1 MSLHAISIAQRWVM
15 ATLTADASLMTL
27 AANRAYWTGA
37 PPGTARPYVVARV
50 QGGFDQAVMPHTRV
64 LTRVT
69 LAVYGVSDSNS
80 AQTPLGEMATRIDAA
95 LHGKRGSVTGGGTV
109 LSCLRRQ
116 PLILPVVDGRDRLTC
131 LGGVYDIELQ
141 EA

>member
-1 MSLHAISIAQRWVM
+1 MSLHAISIAQRWIM
-15 ATLTADASLMTL
+15 ATLAADATLMTL
-27 AANRAYWTGA
+27 ITNRMHWTGA

-50 QGGFDQAVMPHTRV
+50 QGALDQAVMPHTRV

-69 LAVYGVSDSNS
+69 LAVYGVSDANS
-80 AQTPLGEMATRIDAA
+80 AQTPLGEIAVRIETA
-95 LHGKRGSVTGGGTV
+95 LHGKRGGVAGGGTV

-116 PLILPVVDGRDRLTC
+116 PLILPVMDGRDRLTC